1 MNKKILGILI
11 LGIFL
16 MPLIGAH
23 VAVQAKAPDS
33 QQAQPGDN
41 SAAMY
46 FVGQGKV
53 GLFHH
58 NLTLDKTKQLIVE
71 TYGGRF
77 NETQEPAGEG
87 TMARII
93 NAYLDGAPDHA
104 PSLKITLDQD
114 GKIYRIEA
122 LSPRFKTA
130 KGLHAGSSWTEVR
143 SAYPEA
149 KINVESILMFSAP
162 DDVTCRL
169 STKAQPDWQK
179 INEGQEAPPEDLKI
193 IGLFTFSR

>member
-1 MNKKILGILI
+1 MNRKILGILI
-11 LGIFL
+11 LGVFL
-16 MPLIGAH
+16 LPLVSAH
-23 VAVQAKAPDS
+23 IAVQAKA
-33 QQAQPGDN
+33 GDN
-41 SAAMY
+41 PASMY

-53 GLFHH
+53 GLFHN
-58 NLTLDKTKQLIVE
+58 NLTLDEAKQLIVE

-87 TMARII
+87 TTARVI
-93 NAYLDGAPDHA
+93 NAYWGETPDQAPA
-104 PSLKITLDQD
+104 LKITLDQD

-149 KINVESILMFSAP
+149 KINVEGILAFSAP

-169 STKAQPDWQK
+169 STK
-179 INEGQEAPPEDLKI
+179 GST
-193 IGLFTFSR
+193 GLEKNKRGARRPS